1 MRMPRNIRELIETQT
16 AKNPDKVFL
25 YFEDREITYAQFNAS
40 INRAANVFL
49 ELGIKKGDRVCFF
62 MPNCPEFHYGWLGL
76 AKMGGVMVPIN
87 TNYRTEETKYIV
99 NHSEAKAI
107 LVHASL
113 KQVIDSI
120 RPETPLLEHFL
131 LAGGDAID
139 GNYRSFEKALALASL
154 DLVPIYISEDDLLEI
169 LYTSGTTGPSKGAMM
184 SHRYWYMTGAGFV
197 YSLEIESEDRLFTCL
212 PLFHANAQGYSTMGS
227 LIAGA
232 SLILMDKFSA
242 TRFWDQIRLYKATE
256 FNFIG
261 AMLTILSKQ
270 PETDRDR
277 EHRVRLAYGTPGLSR
292 QFEEYM
298 VRRFGIKFYSGY
310 GLTECGLGTMTPIH
324 GTWKEKTMGLP
335 RQIPIPG
342 FVNEIKIVK
351 DQGED
356 IPPGTIG
363 EIAMRNPGMMT
374 GYFKEPELT
383 AKVIR
388 NGWLYTGDQGWMDAD
403 GYFFFADR
411 KKDVIR
417 RRGENVSS
425 IEVEAVIN
433 AHPKVLESA
442 VIGVASEFQD
452 DELKAYIV
460 SRPNETIDP
469 LEIVRWCKERLAYF
483 KVPRFIE
490 FRSELPKTPT
500 LRVQKYKLRE
510 EKKDLTQDCFDL
522 AKTGFNLR

>member
-1 MRMPRNIRELIETQT
+1 M
-16 AKNPDKVFL
+16 
-25 YFEDREITYAQFNAS
+25 
-40 INRAANVFL
+40 
-49 ELGIKKGDRVCFF
+49 GI
-62 MPNCPEFHYGWLGL
+62 
-76 AKMGGVMVPIN
+76 
-87 TNYRTEETKYIV
+87 
-99 NHSEAKAI
+99 
-107 LVHASL
+107 
-113 KQVIDSI
+113 
-120 RPETPLLEHFL
+120 
-131 LAGGDAID
+131 
-139 GNYRSFEKALALASL
+139 
-154 DLVPIYISEDDLLEI
+154 
-169 LYTSGTTGPSKGAMM
+169 
-184 SHRYWYMTGAGFV
+184 
-197 YSLEIESEDRLFTCL
+197 
-212 PLFHANAQGYSTMGS
+212 
-227 LIAGA
+227 
-232 SLILMDKFSA
+232 
-242 TRFWDQIRLYKATE
+242 
-256 FNFIG
+256 
-261 AMLTILSKQ
+261 
-270 PETDRDR
+270 
-277 EHRVRLAYGTPGLSR
+277 
-292 QFEEYM
+292 
-298 VRRFGIKFYSGY
+298 
-310 GLTECGLGTMTPIH
+310 
-324 GTWKEKTMGLP
+324 P

-356 IPPGTIG
+356 VPPGTIG